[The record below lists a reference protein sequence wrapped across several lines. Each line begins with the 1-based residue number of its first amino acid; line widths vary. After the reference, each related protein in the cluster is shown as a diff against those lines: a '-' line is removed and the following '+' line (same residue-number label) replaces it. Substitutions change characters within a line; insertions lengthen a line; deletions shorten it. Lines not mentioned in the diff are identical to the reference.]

1 MDRGVWW
8 ATVHGVAESDTIKD
22 FHYFFNFFRWDFSLL
37 TRGKLEKSKMLW
49 TQLYNAGSL

>member
-37 TRGKLEKSKMLW
+37 TRDQTHVPLHWKANS
-49 TQLYNAGSL
+49 